1 MMLRQFLKNPRSKM
15 VHHPN
20 GNIDIV
26 KSQDGVE
33 DIYLAGQALKE
44 SFDRV
49 KDEGGVNLHG
59 VKDHLEGLL
68 SLSNLFCDIV
78 TNTIIVVMERS
89 TAEIGGNDDFDYLSS
104 PHGPIGKSI
113 QNVREEEKMK

>member
-33 DIYLAGQALKE
+33 DIYLAGRALKE
-44 SFDRV
+44 SFDKV
-49 KDEGGVNLHG
+49 KDEGGVNLRG
-59 VKDHLEGLL
+59 VKDHLKWKE
-68 SLSNLFCDIV
+68 SL
-78 TNTIIVVMERS
+78 
-89 TAEIGGNDDFDYLSS
+89 
-104 PHGPIGKSI
+104 
-113 QNVREEEKMK
+113 Q